1 MHIVRAE
8 PRDAVTV
15 ADIHVRAWQ
24 AGYRELLP
32 QDHLKGIDV
41 RAKADRYELDL
52 TLPEGPVT
60 LLAAGEDGAVAGFT
74 TIGRCR
80 DKGSPDGEVWA
91 LYVDPDRWR
100 EGIGT
105 LLIGS
110 ARDELQHHEF
120 RHAALWV
127 MERNVRARQFYERD
141 GWCTDGQRRVETIG
155 TVPVN
160 EVRYRRRLC

>member
-32 QDHLKGIDV
+32 QDHLKGLDV
-41 RAKADRYELDL
+41 RARAARYSFD
-52 TLPEGPVT
+52 TTMPQGPVT
-60 LLAAGEDGAVAGFT
+60 LVAEDDDVIAGLV

-80 DKGSPDGEVWA
+80 DEDLSHEGEVWS

-127 MERNVRARQFYERD
+127 MERNTRARQFYERD
-141 GWCTDGQRRVETIG
+141 GWRTDGQRRVETIS

-160 EVRYRRRLC
+160 EVRYRRGLG